1 MQLWVEKFSSNGP
14 HSHCISSQHFKHP
27 QYKVSRVSPPIIIIS
42 GETLWGNLQMTELYL
57 KHTFLNFLME
67 KMQKYL
73 GQIFCRNAVT
83 QIISFIT
90 FIAIL
95 FNRPL
100 SGHFEKHKKRRL
112 RIIGVKLTYVLNPRK
127 WNFNSIYIES
137 SNKGAGN
144 KV

>member
-1 MQLWVEKFSSNGP
+1 MTKISLSPHCTTHSALWSTAFFEFSDGVYGE
-14 HSHCISSQHFKHP
+14 IFGAHFC
-27 QYKVSRVSPPIIIIS
+27 
-42 GETLWGNLQMTELYL
+42 T
-57 KHTFLNFLME
+57 
-67 KMQKYL
+67 
-73 GQIFCRNAVT
+73 NAVT

-137 SNKGAGN
+137 SDKGAGN